1 MLIFFVMTLF
11 RSAFSYFASN
21 ILCICRVQF
30 IMIPDSKHSLTYE
43 LRNDSYS
50 LTTLSVKDVSSL
62 FLTSS
67 IGAKESFE
75 GPSLAIMMCS

>member
-1 MLIFFVMTLF
+1 
-11 RSAFSYFASN
+11 
-21 ILCICRVQF
+21 
-30 IMIPDSKHSLTYE
+30 MIPDSKHSLTYE